1 MALPSPVW
9 LQVHG
14 IRLSSEQRAYPSLSG
29 KAAYDYRKKHAP
41 SPVQPAAVVPGDSAW
56 IEEHRRP
63 IHQFDQAMRDRNTK
77 PAESLPG
84 LIR

>member
-1 MALPSPVW
+1 MAVPSPVW

-14 IRLSSEQRAYPSLSG
+14 IRLSSEQRAYPLSA
-29 KAAYDYRKKHAP
+29 KPTYDYRTKHAP
-41 SPVQPAAVVPGDSAW
+41 SPVQPAAVLPGDSPW
-56 IEEHRRP
+56 IEEPLRP
-63 IHQFDQAMRDRNTK
+63 IHRLVDRNTK